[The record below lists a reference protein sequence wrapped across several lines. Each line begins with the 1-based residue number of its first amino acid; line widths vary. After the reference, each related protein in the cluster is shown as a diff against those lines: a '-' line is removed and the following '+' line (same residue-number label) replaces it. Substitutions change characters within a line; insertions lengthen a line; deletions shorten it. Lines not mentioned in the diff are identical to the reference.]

1 MSSPTALSD
10 SAFDPWMADDRP
22 EVDDQAPSALSEQ
35 NDLSACLW
43 PLLRALN
50 WSGHPR
56 HVAEALPHFIET
68 LDLTG
73 FLNAMAVLGFRAKRL
88 TGRLDRLDS
97 RLMPCLFLPD
107 DRPACVPLASENG
120 VITVFDGAAAGI
132 EQRAGIDWHGTAYV
146 FSPADPD
153 DKRRASRRVGWFAL
167 TTARF
172 RSVAGQVLALT
183 FLVNVL
189 ALATP
194 LFIMAVYDQV
204 VASHSLPTLAYLAI
218 GVAIAILGDQAL
230 RTLRARTLAHVGARL
245 DTIVSTAVF
254 QKVLSLPPTLIERA
268 TVGAQLARLRDFE
281 SVRDFFTGPMGLVV
295 LEVPFALIFIAVLA
309 MIGGPVA
316 LVPLAMFAVFGVCGM
331 LLMPVVRLSVARSAN
346 AGARRQEFLAQFFSG
361 LRTVKYGGAE
371 AAWQAR
377 FRDVSAD
384 AAMAS
389 FRMGSLSAVIG
400 ELSHVLMVGAG
411 VATMV
416 LGVIR
421 VIDGA
426 MTTGALIA
434 SMILVWRVLAP
445 LQVAFVTIS
454 RLAQVQSSVAQIDNL
469 MTLNSERD
477 PSLMVAPLRKVQ
489 GRVSFHRVSFR
500 YAAGAEPALVGVDFD
515 VAPGEVCALVG
526 FGGAGKSTVLRLIL
540 GMYQPQAGALR
551 LDGKDIRQIDPV
563 ELRHLVAYQPQTP
576 DFFYGTLAQNL
587 RLAKPDA
594 TDEEIAEAAAAAGLL
609 DAVLDLPDG
618 FETRIGDARTG
629 ALSTSVLQQL
639 NLARALVKR
648 APILLLDEPGKGLD
662 VHGDQRLVA
671 TIERLRGSTTVFL
684 NTHRPSH
691 LKVADKILWLDR
703 GVVQGFGPAEALLS
717 KLPEDLR

>member
-10 SAFDPWMADDRP
+10 PAFDPWP
-22 EVDDQAPSALSEQ
+22 VDEPQDVGGQAAPALPEQ
-35 NDLSACLW
+35 NDLSNCLW
-43 PLLRALN
+43 PLLRALD

-56 HVAEALPHFIET
+56 HVAEALPHFIEA

-73 FLNAMAVLGFRAKRL
+73 FLNAMAALGFRAKRL
-88 TGRLDRLDS
+88 SGRIDRLDP
-97 RLMPCLFLPD
+97 RLLPCLFVPD
-107 DRPACVPLASENG
+107 DGPACVPLGRDDG
-120 VITVFDGAAAGI
+120 VLTVFDGSTTHSEPRPGI
-132 EQRAGIDWHGTAYV
+132 AWQGTAYV
-146 FSPADPD
+146 FAPAESGE
-153 DKRRASRRVGWFAL
+153 RRRSSRRLGWFAL
-167 TTARF
+167 TMARF
-172 RSVAGQVLALT
+172 RTVAGQVLGLT
-183 FLVNVL
+183 FLLNVL

-194 LFIMAVYDQV
+194 LFIMAVYDRV
-204 VASHSLPTLAYLAI
+204 IASHSLPTLGFLAL
-218 GVAIAILGDQAL
+218 GVGIAILGDQLL

-268 TVGAQLARLRDFE
+268 TVGAQMARLRDFE
-281 SVRDFFTGPMGLVV
+281 SVRDFFTGPMGLVL
-295 LEVPFALIFIAVLA
+295 LEVPFVLIFIAALA
-309 MIGGPVA
+309 VIGGPIA
-316 LVPLAMFAVFGVCGM
+316 LVPLAMFVVFGLCAAV
-331 LLMPVVRLSVARSAN
+331 LMPMVRRSVARSAQ
-346 AGARRQEFLAQFFSG
+346 AGARRQEFLAQLFGG
-361 LRTVKYGGAE
+361 LRAVKYGGGE
-371 AAWQAR
+371 AVWQAR

-389 FRMGSLSAVIG
+389 YRMGSLSAIIG

-416 LGVIR
+416 FGVVR
-421 VIDGA
+421 VLDGA

-445 LQVAFVTIS
+445 LQVAFVTVS
-454 RLAQVQSSVAQIDNL
+454 RLAQVQSSVAQIDSL
-469 MTLNSERD
+469 MTLTSERD
-477 PSLMVAPLRKVQ
+477 PLLRVAPLRKVQ

-500 YAAGAEPALVGVDFD
+500 YAAGTEPALLGVDFD

-526 FGGAGKSTVLRLIL
+526 FGSAGKSTVLRLIL
-540 GMYQPQAGALR
+540 GMYQPQAGTLR

-563 ELRHLVAYQPQTP
+563 ELRHLIAYQPQIP

-594 TDEEIAEAAAAAGLL
+594 TDDEIIEAAAAAGVL

-618 FETRIGDARTG
+618 FETRIGDGRTG

-639 NLARALVKR
+639 NVARALVKR

-662 VHGDQRLVA
+662 AAGDQRLVT
-671 TIERLRGSTTVFL
+671 TIGRLRGNTTVFL

-691 LKVADKILWLDR
+691 LKLADRILWLDG
-703 GVVQGFGPAEALLS
+703 GVVQAFGPAEALLS